1 MVLNQAVL
9 AYSKAWCLQG
19 SEARDA
25 LLAQIFGCAAL
36 VRTGK
41 VQELAAADA
50 MTTVLLSAGGKKAFL
65 REVAAEVLLEM
76 MGADCTKVNLSL
88 TTPPCLLQLAVATT
102 TVGTLCGCSSGR
114 RSFQC
119 TDVLDA
125 AHIGDDS
132 V

>member
-1 MVLNQAVL
+1 MVLNQGVL
-9 AYSKAWCLQG
+9 AHSKAWCLQG

-41 VQELAAADA
+41 VQELVAAGA

-76 MGADCTKVNLSL
+76 MGADCTKVNFLL
-88 TTPPCLLQLAVATT
+88 TTPPCLLLPPQLLEPFVD
-102 TVGTLCGCSSGR
+102 SSGR

-125 AHIGDDS
+125 ARR
-132 V
+132 